1 MPKYEYAFDRINL
14 EDFPVIGLDTEP
26 FQKVLQAR
34 GKEGWIYSGYLPV
47 NLYPRRLVVR
57 YCCRFVYYGGH
68 YRLFRR
74 LFGPF
79 PQ

>member
-47 NLYPRRLVVR
+47 KEVEINFKKVIELV
-57 YCCRFVYYGGH
+57 
-68 YRLFRR
+68 FRR
-74 LFGPF
+74 EIPEND
-79 PQ
+79 

>member
-14 EDFPVIGLDTEP
+14 EDFPLVGLDTEP

-47 NLYPRRLVVR
+47 KEVEINFIKVIELV
-57 YCCRFVYYGGH
+57 
-68 YRLFRR
+68 FRR
-74 LFGPF
+74 EIPENE
-79 PQ
+79 

>member
-47 NLYPRRLVVR
+47 KEVEINFNKVIELV
-57 YCCRFVYYGGH
+57 
-68 YRLFRR
+68 FRR
-74 LFGPF
+74 EIPEND
-79 PQ
+79 